1 MKRKLTSLLLCS
13 ALFISA
19 LTGCAQNVQ
28 NTEET
33 APVETNTKN
42 IFTYALGGDTGN
54 TINTFTADDRW
65 GLMTCNMV
73 ASPLYRLNED
83 GSLEYIL
90 AESMEPSEDG
100 LVYTMKLKPNL
111 KWSDGQPVTADD
123 VVFTYDQIN
132 KLGSALY
139 IEGKAIAVEKVD
151 DLTVTFTLPG
161 KSASVVELLSA
172 EVFMAPKHILEGRNS
187 FDINM
192 LEEKPVGT
200 GPYILDEYK
209 TGQYLKFTANPN
221 YIGGTANIE
230 TVIYRIIDNADTA
243 VLALQNKEIDAL
255 VTLPSKLDAFKDNKD
270 FNITNYSEGRV
281 AYMRLNPNSDNMKDS
296 NFRKGIFYALNREE
310 IMTAAYSSSDFYEL
324 GYSFLPTISNYY
336 NSDIEKYDQNLDKSK
351 EMISNGPTTLK
362 LCYVGEDAAQEKQAL
377 TIQAQ
382 LKQVGITVELV
393 GLEQAAYMKSAY
405 DKESKEYDM
414 YLGGYVMGLDP
425 DSFAAMF
432 DTNSD
437 NMFNFNNPEIDKIFA
452 EGKAELNPEKR
463 LEIYAQAQKLVADEG
478 IFYPFGTNLRTLVT
492 LSNLDGIED
501 AGLVPIYTFK
511 DVSKLK
517 FK

>member
-1 MKRKLTSLLLCS
+1 MKRKLASLLLCG
-13 ALFISA
+13 ALSLSV
-19 LTGCAQNVQ
+19 LTGCGGSNEESAAQSDVK
-28 NTEET
+28 T
-33 APVETNTKN
+33 
-42 IFTYALGGDTGN
+42 IFTYAIGGDTGN
-54 TINTFTADDRW
+54 TLNTFTADDRW
-65 GLMTCNMV
+65 GLMTSNMV
-73 ASPLYRLNED
+73 SSPLYRVNMD

-90 AESMEPSEDG
+90 AESMEPSADG
-100 LVYTMKLKPNL
+100 LVYTMKLKPDL
-111 KWSDGQPVTADD
+111 KWSDGEPVTADD
-123 VVFTYDQIN
+123 VVFTYDEIN

-139 IEGKAIAVEKVD
+139 IEGQPIKVEKVD

-172 EVFMAPKHILEGRNS
+172 EVFMAPKHIFEGRNS

-200 GPYILDEYK
+200 GPYVLEEYK
-209 TGQYLKFTANPN
+209 TGQYLKFKANPN
-221 YIGGTANIE
+221 YIGGAANIE
-230 TVIYRIIDNADTA
+230 TVVYRIIDNADTA
-243 VLALQNKEIDAL
+243 VLALQNKEVDAL
-255 VTLPSKLDAFKDNKD
+255 VTLPSKLDVFKDNAD

-281 AYMRLNPNSDNMKDS
+281 AYMRLNPNSENMKDQ

-310 IMTAAYSSSDFYEL
+310 IMTAAYSSADFYQL
-324 GYSFLPTISNYY
+324 GYSFLPTISSYY
-336 NSDIEKYDQNLDKSK
+336 NAEVEKYDQDIEKAK
-351 EMISNGPTTLK
+351 EMISGGPSTLK
-362 LCYVGEDAAQEKQAL
+362 LCFVGEDAALEKQAL
-377 TIQAQ
+377 TIQAE
-382 LKQVGITVELV
+382 LKQVGITVELA
-393 GLEQAAYMKSAY
+393 GMEQAAYMKSAY

-414 YLGGYVMGLDP
+414 YLGGYVMGIDP

-437 NMFNFNNPEIDKIFA
+437 NMFNFNNPEIDKKFA
-452 EGKAELNPEKR
+452 EGKAELDPEKR
-463 LEIYAQAQKLVADEG
+463 IAIYAEAQKLVAEEG

-492 LSNLDGIED
+492 LSNVDGIED